1 VVTDPKNLLGSS
13 SRYFFA
19 TEDSATLSLRQL
31 NATYPAF
38 EAIYSD
44 ALRSWVDCGTL
55 AVLDELLAN
64 GDRNTG
70 NLLFDGKAK
79 WIPIDYSRSKAAGPA
94 PLPSWDGTEIRLD
107 ISAVNQLIG
116 MLALDQKNASASIT
130 RLEKARLFVGVLQH
144 FAGLDIPG
152 CDAVVNRLTVWVQDR
167 RNWSLRR
174 LLGNK
179 LSAAWGTSIA
189 LQL

>member
-1 VVTDPKNLLGSS
+1 M
-13 SRYFFA
+13 
-19 TEDSATLSLRQL
+19 
-31 NATYPAF
+31 
-38 EAIYSD
+38 
-44 ALRSWVDCGTL
+44 
-55 AVLDELLAN
+55 
-64 GDRNTG
+64 
-70 NLLFDGKAK
+70 
-79 WIPIDYSRSKAAGPA
+79 
-94 PLPSWDGTEIRLD
+94 PSWDGTEIRLD
-107 ISAVNQLIG
+107 IAAVNQLIG

-130 RLEKARLFVGVLQH
+130 RLERARLFVGVLQH

-179 LSAAWGTSIA
+179 LSTAWGTSIA